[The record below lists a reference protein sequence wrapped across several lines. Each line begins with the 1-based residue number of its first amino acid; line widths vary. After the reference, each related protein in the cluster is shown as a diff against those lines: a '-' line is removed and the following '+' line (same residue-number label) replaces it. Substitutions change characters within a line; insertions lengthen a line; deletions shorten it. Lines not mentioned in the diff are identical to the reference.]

1 MVAIMNNKRIRDN
14 RGISLVDLVI
24 AIAVLA
30 LLITPI
36 IIQVAMTLNTS
47 AQAKER
53 QYTVDSATAVME
65 YFKQSSIDDI
75 KTNKNVSGLVNVDSM
90 VVYNPQDA
98 ANKKVC
104 KIYVNGADSGEEVVY
119 NCTDF
124 LLNDVQLG
132 RAKNNYD
139 RAVVMTD
146 LANKLLAKGYRIN
159 YEVDLDKTSPTY
171 NNISSNP
178 SFTIQSD
185 HSAVMF
191 DDAGSITRHITAI
204 DCVPVTGSGY
214 VDPNTVS
221 LGNIQDLDSNKVAI
235 IEGDET
241 KLDHKFESD
250 LVSKILDYASR
261 NTGIIDEDLLS
272 NTDNLNTYIANLIRD
287 PHNTF
292 RRMIMI
298 SVTRRVPAGSNPV
311 PYYHVD
317 VNVRYYL
324 KFENTSFRV
333 FNGSNEGSLTYE
345 VMNRDFYTSE
355 SPDVYMVYEPFIIN
369 SNSGD
374 AEYADVD
381 YITIHSDPYTS
392 GQIDGNDPSKIYLVK
407 PKNSWQSVSNA
418 ENGLSAYSGD
428 DYEMRKNV
436 YYTLSSSGTY
446 EPVQIVVN
454 QQFKQF
460 ELGNGSVTTY
470 SNSDCKPLQIVTN
483 IASYYDATA
492 TTDKYKIFSG
502 QFSTTYTAGDEPAFT
517 TSDGTRTDYP
527 GTITDVEKL
536 KDADGNDAETIVCPQ
551 EETNLNGKV
560 YNITVTYKNSKG
572 EMVYL
577 TGAKGAD

>member
-104 KIYVNGADSGEEVVY
+104 KIFVNGADSGEEVVY

-159 YEVDLDKTSPTY
+159 YEVDLDKTSTTY
-171 NNISSNP
+171 SNISSNP
-178 SFTIQSD
+178 AFTIQSD

-191 DDAGSITRHITAI
+191 DDKNSITRHITAI

-261 NTGIIDEDLLS
+261 NTGVIDEDIMS
-272 NTDNLNTYIANLIRD
+272 DTATLNTYIADLIRS
-287 PHNTF
+287 PYNTF

-298 SVTRRVPAGSNPV
+298 SVTRRVPTGSNPV

-324 KFENTSFRV
+324 KFNNTAFRV

-392 GQIDGNDPSKIYLVK
+392 GQIAGNDPSKIYLVK
-407 PKNSWQSVSNA
+407 PKNSWQSVSHA

-460 ELGNGSVTTY
+460 DLGDGTISTY
-470 SNSDCKPLQIVTN
+470 SSSDCKPLQIVTN
-483 IASYYDATA
+483 IGSYYDATA

-572 EMVYL
+572 EMIYL

>member
-159 YEVDLDKTSPTY
+159 YEVDLDKTSTTY
-171 NNISSNP
+171 SNISSNP
-178 SFTIQSD
+178 AFTIQSD

-191 DDAGSITRHITAI
+191 DDKNSITRHITAI

-261 NTGIIDEDLLS
+261 NTGVIDEDIMS
-272 NTDNLNTYIANLIRD
+272 DTATLNTYIADLIRS
-287 PHNTF
+287 PYNTF

-298 SVTRRVPAGSNPV
+298 SVTRRVPTGSNPV

-324 KFENTSFRV
+324 KFNNTAFRV

-392 GQIDGNDPSKIYLVK
+392 GQIAGNDPSKIYLVK